1 MTKVSLN
8 SEKLEI
14 TIAQIRKVATDAEG
28 ARSSI
33 NFQFDNAGVDLPDS
47 DFSADALTAI
57 DSLKARADEI
67 ESCKDEIVRLN
78 ETGIASMNAD
88 GVITYDLPDTV
99 TINSST
105 DLSSVVQAEID
116 AEKAKNAKPDE
127 LLDLMNGS
135 VADHQNDE
143 VYAAAFADAMG
154 PDGMA
159 DLAYVI
165 DKQQQY
171 QLENLPDYDPNDPDT
186 DYGTRW
192 DQTNDA
198 WLSAQA
204 ALSICFGTATNS
216 SAWTPQHRS
225 EYAEGLAELVTDENQ
240 PYYMPLGFNLLLE
253 GANRTA
259 ANTAEVG
266 GEAVQAGGVFNKYF
280 LQDLGNAVKAHEKTC
295 EGYPAW
301 REMMLKTSS
310 PEGSTGDWDPMAGI
324 LTAMGRQPDAALDF
338 LAPLVVDP
346 VNEQAYLGVDDAT
359 WKWLK
364 GREWDSTS
372 FEALA
377 AAVAGASEHRQ
388 LTIGTKDERAAWITE
403 QAVVD
408 LAGRDSG
415 LWTDTSRQNAAVV
428 LANSM
433 QEVDE
438 AANGSQRSGE
448 ASDFN
453 ATMPAGW
460 KDSHDDQLRSLLQE
474 ALKDDVALQT
484 VSDAAGRYTSL
495 RLDSSLDA
503 LSEDAS
509 YAEAYDRVSQTRYA
523 DGRLLGYIQGAAEKG
538 RGDTAAEKDA
548 TNQMI
553 LNAFGKGLGFIPGP
567 RSALAGKA
575 LSIAESYVLDAV
587 GDALPSNA
595 QQAQNEAIDMQN
607 EVEQRILAEAY
618 VKLDERGYLPS
629 GAYEGRDGDPYAG
642 YDGWMKPGS
651 QGDSHID
658 AEALFSDPANMEE
671 FNGWIQDDADLAGVS
686 SSARE
691 SGKGFEDG
699 VKEGK
704 R

>member
-8 SEKLEI
+8 SEKLE
-14 TIAQIRKVATDAEG
+14 TAIAQIRKVATDAEG
-28 ARSSI
+28 ARSAI
-33 NFQFDNAGVDLPDS
+33 NLQFDNADVDLPDS

-78 ETGIASMNAD
+78 ETGIASMDAD

-127 LLDLMNGS
+127 LLELMNGS

-154 PDGMA
+154 PEGMA
-159 DLAYVI
+159 DLAYAI
-165 DKQQQY
+165 DKQRQY
-171 QLENLPDYDPNDPDT
+171 QLENLPDYDPNDLDT
-186 DYGTRW
+186 DYATRW
-192 DQTNDA
+192 DRTNDA

-225 EYAEGLAELVTDENQ
+225 EYAEGLAELVTDEDQ

-259 ANTAEVG
+259 ANTVEVDGEVG
-266 GEAVQAGGVFNKYF
+266 QAGGVFNKYF
-280 LQDLGNAVKAHEKTC
+280 LLDLGYAVQAHEKTC
-295 EGYPAW
+295 DGYPAW
-301 REMMLKTSS
+301 QSQRMKTPS
-310 PEGSTGDWDPMAGI
+310 PEGNVGDWDPMAGI

-338 LAPLVVDP
+338 LAP
-346 VNEQAYLGVDDAT
+346 AVDDRAIEQTVEVDGTT
-359 WKWLK
+359 WEWLQ
-364 GREWDSTS
+364 GRGWDSTS
-372 FEALA
+372 FEALT

-388 LTIGTKDERAAWITE
+388 LTTGTKDERAAWITE

-408 LAGRDSG
+408 MAGRKGS

-433 QEVDE
+433 QEIDE
-438 AANGSQRSGE
+438 AANGAQRSGE

-453 ATMPAGW
+453 ASMPAGW
-460 KDSHDDQLRSLLQE
+460 KKGHEEEVRSLLQE
-474 ALKDDVALQT
+474 TLKDDIALQT
-484 VSDAAGRYTSL
+484 VSDAAGRYASL
-495 RLDSSLDA
+495 RLDSSLDT
-503 LSEDAS
+503 LPEDAS
-509 YAEAYDRVSQTRYA
+509 YEDAYDRVSQTRNA

-538 RGDTAAEKDA
+538 RGDAAAEKDA

-553 LNAFGKGLGFIPGP
+553 LNAFGKGLSFIPGP
-567 RSALAGKA
+567 QSAVASKA
-575 LSIAESYVLDAV
+575 LSIAESYALDAA

-595 QQAQNEAIDMQN
+595 QQAQDEAVEMQD
-607 EVEQRILAEAY
+607 EVEQRLLAETY
-618 VKLDERGYLPS
+618 VKLDERGLLPP
-629 GAYEGRDGDPYAG
+629 GAYENREGNFYSS
-642 YDGWMKPGS
+642 YDGWMKQDSG
-651 QGDSHID
+651 GDPYID
-658 AEALFSDPANMEE
+658 SGALLSDPDNLEQ
-671 FNGWIQDDADLAGVS
+671 FNGWIQDDSDIAGVS
-686 SSARE
+686 SDAARASE
-691 SGKGFEDG
+691 GFKAG
-699 VKEGK
+699 VEAGK